1 MNHIAGSS
9 ANITLL
15 VRKLHFSK
23 LQADTD
29 YNFGVT
35 ICNLTTTRTLLLL
48 KHYCHNWWFR
58 PKMKSL
64 LYIIYGIVLSLQ
76 NENPGVRQGCT
87 AKISFPSLSSWIFG
101 DWDYKSIGKVKSSLP
116 RPRQDE
122 TGHSIHSR
130 SSQKTITRRL
140 TNTQF
145 LVNECICIKY
155 LFRIEIISFYNVDWF
170 AAPTKVSDRE

>member
-1 MNHIAGSS
+1 MISISPPLCGSS

-15 VRKLHFSK
+15 VRKLQFSK

-58 PKMKSL
+58 PRKDEKPVVYYLWPSIKFAKWKSW
-64 LYIIYGIVLSLQ
+64 V
-76 NENPGVRQGCT
+76 EVRMHGWDQ
-87 AKISFPSLSSWIFG
+87 FPLSLSSWIFC

-116 RPRQDE
+116 RLGRDE

-145 LVNECICIKY
+145 LVNECICIKF
-155 LFRIEIISFYNVDWF
+155 LFRVEIIYKS
-170 AAPTKVSDRE
+170 

>member
-15 VRKLHFSK
+15 VRKLQFSK

-64 LYIIYGIVLSLQ
+64 LYIIYGQVSSLQ
-76 NENPGVRQGCT
+76 NENPGVRLGFT
-87 AKISFPSLSSWIFG
+87 EEISFPSRLFLNIFV
-101 DWDYKSIGKVKSSLP
+101 IGIINQLRKW
-116 RPRQDE
+116 RA
-122 TGHSIHSR
+122 HSPGQAEMRLAIHSWVR
-130 SSQKTITRRL
+130 PK
-140 TNTQF
+140 NN
-145 LVNECICIKY
+145 NEKINKH
-155 LFRIEIISFYNVDWF
+155 
-170 AAPTKVSDRE
+170 TVSR